1 MPATFQTLLKTP
13 ALYAIRLLRLT
24 DRRRFRLSWASRFAA
39 PNNGNPVTGSTR
51 FRQETRAWLEA
62 NCPPSM
68 RQPYRN
74 EADACWGG
82 RHWKFQSE
90 DQRTWFENMVSRGW
104 TVPAWP
110 VEYGGGGLDNGQVKI
125 LREELARIKARPP
138 LESFGISML
147 GPPLLK
153 FGSEEL
159 RRQHLPRIARGE
171 IRWAQ
176 GYSEPNAGSDL
187 ASLQMRAEDMGD
199 HFIVNGS
206 KIWTSYGDLADWMF
220 CLVRTD
226 FAARKHAGIS
236 LVLFDMTTA
245 GVSTRPIRLISGKSP
260 FTETFLEN
268 VRVEKNQVVGRI
280 NDGWTIAKYLLTH
293 EREMIGSSGLV
304 RSSGVPVSQTAVE
317 VLGAANGILSDTMLR
332 ADIARYEMDEYA
344 FALTVERARD
354 EVRAGV
360 SLGAAASMFKYYGT
374 ELNKR
379 RNELLMSIS
388 GNEAL
393 DWEGGPNRDG
403 QLPKAWLRS
412 KGNSIEGGTSEIQ
425 LNIIAK
431 HLLGLPG

>member
-1 MPATFQTLLKTP
+1 V
-13 ALYAIRLLRLT
+13 T
-24 DRRRFRLSWASRFAA
+24 DSNS
-39 PNNGNPVTGSTR
+39 
-51 FRQETRAWLEA
+51 FRQETRDWLEA
-62 NCPPSM
+62 NCPRSM

-82 RHWKFQSE
+82 RNFKFQSE
-90 DQRTWFENMVSRGW
+90 DQENWLRNMASRGW
-104 TVPAWP
+104 TVPTWP
-110 VEYGGGGLDNGQVKI
+110 AAYGGGGLNSEQAKI
-125 LREELARIKARPP
+125 LKQELARIKARPP
-138 LESFGISML
+138 IESFGISML
-147 GPPLLK
+147 GPALLK

-159 RRQHLPRIARGE
+159 KLQHLPRIARGE

-187 ASLQMRAEDMGD
+187 ASLQMRADDMGD

-226 FAARKHAGIS
+226 FTARKHAGIS
-236 LVLFDMTTA
+236 FVLFDMATE
-245 GVSTRPIRLISGKSP
+245 GVSARPIKLISGKSP

-280 NDGWTIAKYLLTH
+280 NEGWTIAKYLLTH

-304 RSSGVPVSQTAVE
+304 RSSGIPVSRTAAE
-317 VLGAANGILSDTMLR
+317 VLGTDNGILGDAMLR
-332 ADIARYEMDEYA
+332 ADIARYEMDEHGL
-344 FALTVERARD
+344 ALTIERARD
-354 EVRAGV
+354 EVKAGV

-379 RNELLMSIS
+379 RNDLLMSIS
-388 GNEAL
+388 GQDAL
-393 DWEGGPNRDG
+393 DWEGGAHRDG
-403 QLPKAWLRS
+403 LLPKAWLRS